1 MMRELA
7 GKVKNLDTGHWITIA
22 VLILTGALQYG
33 STTAQIGEL
42 SRSQARTEA
51 SEIRLEQKV
60 DGMVTD
66 QAVFRATLAAS
77 QAKLDAHIDETQRH
91 FQEMGKR

>member
-22 VLILTGALQYG
+22 VLLLTGALQYG
-33 STTAQIGEL
+33 ATTAQIGEL

-51 SEIRLEQKV
+51 SEKE
-60 DGMVTD
+60 T
-66 QAVFRATLAAS
+66 AV
-77 QAKLDAHIDETQRH
+77 KLDSVMAEQARVKQQLADHIQMTNEH
-91 FQEMGKR
+91 FMEMGKR